1 MPNGIVMIRMKQ
13 MIPAT
18 AYRIAIHQPHKISQ
32 IRLRTSLM
40 TVMISYYPSADNIT
54 R

>member
-13 MIPAT
+13 MIPAR
-18 AYRIAIHQPHKISQ
+18 AYRMAIHQPHRISQ
-32 IRLRTSLM
+32 IRLRMSLM
-40 TVMISYYPSADNIT
+40 TVMIGNYPLAGDLT